1 METRIYDMKN
11 SIGKFMTAKLSYIL
25 QSNTGQEAALRM
37 DQDNASVLIV
47 LDSSE
52 TPVGVVTQRDLVRSS
67 CIENVPCNS
76 ILVQDIMSTPIVTVD
91 PYSPVEVAA
100 DIMKQNNVRH
110 LLVVDSDKS
119 NKPLGII
126 SSRDFALY
134 IENEIEEK

>member
-1 METRIYDMKN
+1 MKN

-37 DQDNASVLIV
+37 DQENASVLIV

-100 DIMKQNNVRH
+100 DIMEQNNVRH

-134 IENEIEEK
+134 IENELEEK

>member
-1 METRIYDMKN
+1 MKN
-11 SIGKFMTAKLSYIL
+11 SIGKVMTAKLSYIL

-91 PYSPVEVAA
+91 PYSQVEVAA

-110 LLVVDSDKS
+110 LLVVDSDKP

-134 IENEIEEK
+134 IENELEEK

>member
-1 METRIYDMKN
+1 MKN

-37 DQDNASVLIV
+37 GQDNASVLIV
-47 LDSSE
+47 LDPSE

-134 IENEIEEK
+134 IENELEEK

>member
-1 METRIYDMKN
+1 
-11 SIGKFMTAKLSYIL
+11 MTAKLSYIL

-52 TPVGVVTQRDLVRSS
+52 NPVGVVTQRDLVRSS

-126 SSRDFALY
+126 SSRDFLLY

>member
-1 METRIYDMKN
+1 
-11 SIGKFMTAKLSYIL
+11 MTAKLSYIL

-134 IENEIEEK
+134 IENELEEK

>member
-1 METRIYDMKN
+1 
-11 SIGKFMTAKLSYIL
+11 MTAKLSYIL

-91 PYSPVEVAA
+91 PYSQVEVAA

-134 IENEIEEK
+134 IENELEEK

>member
-1 METRIYDMKN
+1 
-11 SIGKFMTAKLSYIL
+11 MTAKLSYIL

-100 DIMKQNNVRH
+100 DIMEQNNVRH

-134 IENEIEEK
+134 IENELEEK

>member
-1 METRIYDMKN
+1 
-11 SIGKFMTAKLSYIL
+11 MTAKLSYIL

-37 DQDNASVLIV
+37 GQDNASVLIV

-134 IENEIEEK
+134 IENELEEK

>member
-1 METRIYDMKN
+1 
-11 SIGKFMTAKLSYIL
+11 MTAKLSYIL
-25 QSNTGQEAALRM
+25 QYNTGQEAALRM

-134 IENEIEEK
+134 IENELEEK

>member
-1 METRIYDMKN
+1 MKN

-25 QSNTGQEAALRM
+25 QSNTGQDAALRM

-134 IENEIEEK
+134 IENELEEK

>member
-1 METRIYDMKN
+1 MKN

-134 IENEIEEK
+134 IENELEEK

>member
-1 METRIYDMKN
+1 MKN

-52 TPVGVVTQRDLVRSS
+52 NPVGVVTQRDLVRSS

-126 SSRDFALY
+126 SSRDFLLY

>member
-1 METRIYDMKN
+1 MKN
-11 SIGKFMTAKLSYIL
+11 SIGKVMTAKLSYIL

-134 IENEIEEK
+134 IENELEEK

>member
-1 METRIYDMKN
+1 
-11 SIGKFMTAKLSYIL
+11 MTAKLSYIL

-76 ILVQDIMSTPIVTVD
+76 IFVQDIMSTPIVTVD

-134 IENEIEEK
+134 IEKELEEK

>member
-1 METRIYDMKN
+1 MKN

-25 QSNTGQEAALRM
+25 QSNTGREAALRM
-37 DQDNASVLIV
+37 GQDNASVLIV

-67 CIENVPCNS
+67 CIENVPCSS

-134 IENEIEEK
+134 IENELEEK

>member
-1 METRIYDMKN
+1 
-11 SIGKFMTAKLSYIL
+11 MTAKLSYIL

-76 ILVQDIMSTPIVTVD
+76 ILVQEIMSTPIVTVD

-134 IENEIEEK
+134 IENELEEK

>member
-1 METRIYDMKN
+1 
-11 SIGKFMTAKLSYIL
+11 MTAKLSYIL

-52 TPVGVVTQRDLVRSS
+52 NPVGVVTQRDLVRSS

-134 IENEIEEK
+134 IENELEEK

>member
-1 METRIYDMKN
+1 MKN

-76 ILVQDIMSTPIVTVD
+76 ILVQEIMSTPIVTVD

-134 IENEIEEK
+134 IENELEEK

>member
-1 METRIYDMKN
+1 
-11 SIGKFMTAKLSYIL
+11 MTAKLSYIL

-37 DQDNASVLIV
+37 GQNNASVLIV

-134 IENEIEEK
+134 IENELEEK

>member
-1 METRIYDMKN
+1 MKN

-37 DQDNASVLIV
+37 DQDKASVLIV

-134 IENEIEEK
+134 IENELEEK